1 MSVSY
6 THLPELLSSSPRAT
20 LIPILTPEAGPLLS
34 LVATATPEP
43 EPLRLFMGF
52 AMDDWDDTFRAVET
66 PSPSPTPSP
75 TPVLYA
81 AYMEYFPEGDG
92 ISGSSQVA
100 VDVGLE
106 RWSEY
111 DDASGGLVRVG
122 GMEASCSSYRS
133 SNTYLCDASCAFDGD
148 STSAWNSNDDRNGQ
162 WLNVEWPIGTQ
173 RIAGFA
179 VINGYAKNSDVWT
192 NNSRV
197 RLIAVYADGE
207 DYLGTFYLRDDEQT
221 QYFPIDGGVVCS
233 SLLFR
238 FTATYAGA
246 RYDDL
251 CVSEIAL
258 YGYGDDPGVIPFT
271 GNVSSQSE
279 ASASSY
285 SGGSVVRGVNGDSYL
300 RTGPGLGYDRT
311 GKVLHRGESAT
322 YLGST
327 SVDSRGVAW
336 YKVRFDGREGWVS
349 SRYTRLS

>member
-1 MSVSY
+1 MLFLGTGAAELYPNPYCNCEFCESLRQSGEAPRKRSSLLLDAHTLVDLGPDALAAAQMY
-6 THLPELLSSSPRAT
+6 NARLYDVDHLFLTHSHEDHLCITNLEVLTMTPQRNEKPLHVYLSEPAHVFLTRYMQALRGVYAQGETGLET
-20 LIPILTPEAGPLLS
+20 LIRRG
-34 LVATATPEP
+34 V
-43 EPLRLFMGF
+43 
-52 AMDDWDDTFRAVET
+52 VELHSF
-66 PSPSPTPSP
+66 PSYVP
-75 TPVLYA
+75 
-81 AYMEYFPEGDG
+81 
-92 ISGSSQVA
+92 
-100 VDVGLE
+100 
-106 RWSEY
+106 
-111 DDASGGLVRVG
+111 VRVG

-221 QYFPIDGGVVCS
+221 QYFPIDGGVECS

-238 FTATYAGA
+238 FTTTYAGA

-311 GKVLHRGESAT
+311 G
-322 YLGST
+322 
-327 SVDSRGVAW
+327 
-336 YKVRFDGREGWVS
+336 
-349 SRYTRLS
+349 